1 MAGLCA
7 VGPTTESMVELD
19 KPHLNF
25 AAMAEGH
32 GCKSTVAKTEVI
44 RLSLNDLHSTSE
56 ECAVAAG
63 ESPF

>member
-1 MAGLCA
+1 
-7 VGPTTESMVELD
+7 MVELD
-19 KPHLNF
+19 KPNLNF